1 MSAGT
6 LIAIVVGA
14 AVAVVLTFLFGSI
27 PLVWYAAGAVCL
39 FTGFVGPGI
48 ACLVVG
54 VLIHVF
60 RFSRRAFRR

>member
-14 AVAVVLTFLFGSI
+14 AVALVLTFLFGSI

>member
-6 LIAIVVGA
+6 LIAIAVGA
-14 AVAVVLTFLFGSI
+14 AVLLVLSFLFGSI

-39 FTGFVGPGI
+39 FTGLVGPGI

-54 VLIHVF
+54 VLLHVF

>member
-1 MSAGT
+1 MSSG
-6 LIAIVVGA
+6 LIIAIVVGA
-14 AVAVVLTFLFGSI
+14 AVLLILSFLFGSI

-54 VLIHVF
+54 VLLHVF

>member
-6 LIAIVVGA
+6 LIAIVIGA
-14 AVAVVLTFLFGSI
+14 AVALVLAFLFGSI
-27 PLVWYAAGAVCL
+27 PFVWYAAGAVCL

-54 VLIHVF
+54 VLLHVF
-60 RFSRRAFRR
+60 RYSRRAFRR

>member
-1 MSAGT
+1 MSAAT

-14 AVAVVLTFLFGSI
+14 AVLLALVFLFGSI
-27 PLVWYAAGAVCL
+27 PFVWYAAGAVCL
-39 FTGFVGPGI
+39 FMGYVGPGI

-60 RFSRRAFRR
+60 RYSRRAFRR

>member
-6 LIAIVVGA
+6 LIAIAVGA
-14 AVAVVLTFLFGSI
+14 AVLLVLSFLFGSI
-27 PLVWYAAGAVCL
+27 PLVWYAAGAVCQ